1 MPTAE
6 TQRQSWRFPAV
17 FWVANFAELL
27 ERAAYY
33 GMFITATF
41 YLTDVVKFNDINTS
55 YLVAAFS
62 ASIYL
67 FPTFSGAIADKIG
80 FRPALILAFALLTVG
95 YGLLGALPSKAG
107 AIFSLCLV
115 VAGASFVKPVIM
127 GTAAKVSTAQTRA
140 RAFSLFYWTVNIG
153 GFSGKTA
160 AAPLREHLGLVYINY
175 YAAAMAF
182 VALIWVALFFHPRK
196 DDGPTRSL
204 SEVLAGFGR
213 VLRNGRFMALIL
225 IVSGFWMIQGQIYAA
240 MPKYILRLLGDS
252 AKPEWLANVNP
263 FVVVL
268 GVVPITHL
276 IRNMKPV
283 NTITIAM
290 LIVPFSA
297 LVMSLSPLLEKVTGS
312 SVSWFFG
319 LHPITVMVIGGIVI
333 TGVAECFLSPKFFE
347 YASKQAP
354 PGEEGLYMGYQ
365 NLTVFFAW
373 SISFSLSGH
382 LVDAFFPDPK
392 NLPPEAFEQWKA
404 AIATGSA
411 MPVQYAH
418 AHYIWYVYAAIGA
431 AAFVALCIFRWYTNQ
446 VDARRAAMAAIG
458 DVAALSRK

>member
-1 MPTAE
+1 MMDKFMATANA
-6 TQRQSWRFPAV
+6 QPLSWRFPAV
-17 FWVANFAELL
+17 FWIANFAELL

-33 GMFITATF
+33 GMFITVTLF
-41 YLTDVVKFNDINTS
+41 LTDVVGFNDIHTS

-80 FRPALILAFALLTVG
+80 FRPALILAFALLSVG
-95 YGLLGALPSKAG
+95 YGLLGALPTKAG
-107 AIFSLCLV
+107 SIFSLCLV
-115 VAGASFVKPVIM
+115 VAGGSFVKPVIL
-127 GTAAKVSTAQTRA
+127 GTAAKCSNAQNRA

-153 GFSGKTA
+153 GFTGKTV

-175 YAAAMAF
+175 YASAMAF
-182 VALIWVALFFHPRK
+182 LALVWVALFFRPRR
-196 DDGPTRSL
+196 DDGPTRTLTDVIS
-204 SEVLAGFGR
+204 GFWR

-276 IRNMKPV
+276 IRNMKPE
-283 NTITIAM
+283 NTITIA
-290 LIVPFSA
+290 LFIVPFAA
-297 LVMSLSPLLEKVTGS
+297 LAMSLSPMLEAITGS
-312 SVSWFFG
+312 AVSFG
-319 LHPITVMVIGGIVI
+319 YFSFHPVTVMVIVGIVI
-333 TGVAECFLSPKFFE
+333 TGFAECFLSPKFFE

-354 PGEEGLYMGYQ
+354 PGEEGLYMGFQ

-382 LVDAFFPDPK
+382 LIDAFFPDPK
-392 NLPPEAFEQWKA
+392 TLPPETFAQWKT
-404 AIATGSA
+404 AIETGSA
-411 MPVQYAH
+411 LPIQYAH
-418 AHYIWYVYAAIGA
+418 AHYIWYIYAVIGA
-431 AAFVALCIFRWYTNQ
+431 AAFVALCIFRWYTHY
-446 VDARRAAMAAIG
+446 VDQRAELNRTG
-458 DVAALSRK
+458 LT